1 MSISYRYLGI
11 DLALAEVAEV
21 KKGNFDLSESLSR
34 EDFHLRP
41 FLDETITTDRLIE
54 IRKSFLQ
61 LLGVNSV
68 VDLKMKP
75 TDFDRVFTLHCLEL
89 FSDLSL
95 IDAFQ
100 RDVWSYITLRLL
112 PDLTLWRWPDND
124 DERFI
129 GGIERSCYQRLWQR
143 AHILGPDLAVGLQ
156 EDEALNI
163 FERTLAL
170 GSNVPL
176 AKSIAR
182 YVVNSRSEASLLNA
196 PKMLNS
202 KIVKVTAQNLRRTV
216 SVQVVQAMNEYELDK
231 LVESVFSQTILAL
244 KA

>member
-11 DLALAEVAEV
+11 DVALAEVAEV
-21 KKGNFDLSESLSR
+21 KKGNFDLGKSLSR

-41 FLDETITTDRLIE
+41 FVDEPITSDRLIE
-54 IRKSFLQ
+54 IREAFLQ
-61 LLGVNSV
+61 ILGVISV
-68 VDLKMKP
+68 LDLKMKP
-75 TDFDRVFTLHCLEL
+75 IEFDRAFTLHCLEL

-95 IDAFQ
+95 MDAFQ
-100 RDVWSYITLRLL
+100 KDVWSYLTLRLL

-143 AHILGPDLAVGLQ
+143 AHILGPDLAIGLQ

-170 GSNVPL
+170 GSNAPL
-176 AKSIAR
+176 AKAIAR
-182 YVVNSRSEASLLNA
+182 YVVNSRSEAKLVSA
-196 PKMLNS
+196 PKILNS
-202 KIVKVTAQNLRRTV
+202 KIVKVSAQNLRRTV
-216 SVQVVQAMNEYELDK
+216 SVQVVQAMNEIELDK

-244 KA
+244 KT